1 MIKRLVKMTFKP
13 SSVELFKAVFASKK
27 ELIGAFPGC
36 KACRVVAIKADER
49 IFFTSSVWE
58 READLENYR
67 VSSLFTETW
76 AAVKPHF
83 DDRPE
88 AWTVTLVE

>member
-27 ELIGAFPGC
+27 ELIGSFPGC
-36 KACRVVAIKADER
+36 KGVELLQSTADER

-58 READLENYR
+58 REEDLENYR
-67 VSSLFTETW
+67 VSPLFTETW
-76 AAVKPHF
+76 ATVKPHF